1 MPGLKE
7 VEQEC
12 SRLGI
17 GFHLLPG
24 AASSG
29 LVQFVREHQVGAVV
43 TDFTPLREPRQSL
56 QDVIEALP
64 KDVSICQVGLYSGSG
79 EDRE

>member
-29 LVQFVREHQVGAVV
+29 LVQFVRERQVGAVV

-56 QDVIEALP
+56 QEVIEALP
-64 KDVSICQVGLYSGSG
+64 KDVSVCQVGVCNDWGG
-79 EDRE
+79 